1 MLHHI
6 VMWTLKDEAE
16 GEKKATNVAKAAEM
30 LKACADITPGI
41 LRFEVGTAQPGME
54 ATCDLLLC
62 SAFADRTALAAYQ
75 NHPDHVAIKPFMKA
89 VVASRQCFDYEA

>member
-16 GEKKATNVAKAAEM
+16 GEKKAANLAKAAEM
-30 LKACADITPGI
+30 LKACADLTPGI

-75 NHPDHVAIKPFMKA
+75 NHPDHLAMKPFMKT